1 MQLHGVEKYKLF
13 PNHERSAVHHIRFF
27 FLLIIEGA
35 LCSVY
40 SVLTL
45 EGRSAFDNPLTVYVG

>member
-27 FLLIIEGA
+27 FLLIIEGGP
-35 LCSVY
+35 L
-40 SVLTL
+40 LRL
-45 EGRSAFDNPLTVYVG
+45 LSANLGG